1 MASQYVRQTAV
12 PCTLG
17 ELSSGTWAQGNG
29 MEPSGVRTARGFVSR
44 TNVFGVI
51 VGKDDGGFTLDD
63 GTATMS
69 VRAFDTAPV
78 MLSHEVGE
86 VVLVIGKPR
95 DYNDERYLVLEIC
108 KRLRSTAWAEYRRK
122 ELSLFAG
129 VEAAVEPRIMISQ
142 EKAVVV
148 EVPVMNGKNPY
159 ETVIDII
166 RELDSGSGADVGDV
180 LAKYNGTDGEDVVRS
195 LREDGEI
202 FEIRPGKVKVLE

>member
-1 MASQYVRQTAV
+1 
-12 PCTLG
+12 
-17 ELSSGTWAQGNG
+17 

-44 TNVFGVI
+44 TNVLGVI

-63 GTATMS
+63 GTSTMS
-69 VRAFDTAPV
+69 VRAFDTAPT
-78 MLSHEVGE
+78 MLAHDVGE
-86 VVLVIGKPR
+86 VVIVIGRPR

-108 KRLRSTAWAEYRRK
+108 KKLRSTAWVEYRRK

-129 VEAAVEPRIMISQ
+129 LAPAAEPRITISQ
-142 EKAVVV
+142 DEAVVV
-148 EVPVMNGKNPY
+148 EVPATSGKNPY
-159 ETVIDII
+159 EMIIDII